1 MEGYKRF
8 TRVEKIKSILDNSYI
23 KGGAKEYLNSKFY
36 IDLGAV
42 QQFSEYISE
51 SIDRSINFTDY
62 LTDHLDRTIAYT
74 EYVAESNF
82 IHTKKPSKRS
92 GPIRGI

>member
-36 IDLGAV
+36 IDLGITQ

-62 LTDHLDRTIAYT
+62 LTYT
-74 EYVAESNF
+74 EYVAEQNF
-82 IHTKKPSKRS
+82 IQKKV
-92 GPIRGI
+92 

>member
-23 KGGAKEYLNSKFY
+23 KGGYNEYLNSKFFEGN
-36 IDLGAV
+36 I
-42 QQFSEYISE
+42 FSQYVSE
-51 SIDRSINFTDY
+51 SIDRTIKYSDY
-62 LTDHLDRTIAYT
+62 LTEYLDRTIAYT

-82 IHTKKPSKRS
+82 IQKK
-92 GPIRGI
+92 IVFELNI

>member
-8 TRVEKIKSILDNSYI
+8 TRVEKIKFLLDNSYI

-36 IDLGAV
+36 EGNI
-42 QQFSEYISE
+42 FSQYVSE
-51 SIDRSINFTDY
+51 SIDRTIKYSDY
-62 LTDHLDRTIAYT
+62 LTENLYRTIAYT

-82 IHTKKPSKRS
+82 IHTKK
-92 GPIRGI
+92 